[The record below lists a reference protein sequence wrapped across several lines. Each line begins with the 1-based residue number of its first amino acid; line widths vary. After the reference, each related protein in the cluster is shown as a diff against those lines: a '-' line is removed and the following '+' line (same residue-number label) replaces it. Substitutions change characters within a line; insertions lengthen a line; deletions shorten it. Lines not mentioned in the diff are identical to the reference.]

1 VPEICETTMSV
12 RGIDLELIE
21 TRRPAA
27 AEPGLVVPNR
37 VRINGTEVA
46 LPSDVSIQVG
56 EITGNEIVSVTM
68 TMAVRT
74 LSIRSEVADV

>member
-1 VPEICETTMSV
+1 MSV

-21 TRRPAA
+21 TRRSAA

-46 LPSDVSIQVG
+46 LPSDVSIQIG
-56 EITGNEIVSVTM
+56 EITGNEIVAVTM

-74 LSIRSEVADV
+74 LSIRSEVADA